1 MPYFVYSV
9 RPDALRQLGEH
20 PTFQDASAAAR
31 ALRMARHAREPQRI
45 RIVFAAN
52 PLIAEG
58 LLLQVREAPPD
69 GDD

>member
-1 MPYFVYSV
+1 MPYFIYSV
-9 RPDALRQLGEH
+9 RPEQLRQLGEH
-20 PTFQDASAAAR
+20 PTFQDASTAAR
-31 ALRMARHAREPQRI
+31 ALRMAQHAQEPQRI

>member
-9 RPDALRQLGEH
+9 QPDQLRQLGDH
-20 PTFQDASAAAR
+20 PTFQEASAAAR
-31 ALRMARHAREPQRI
+31 ALRIAQHAQAPQRI

-52 PLIAEG
+52 ALNAEG

>member
-1 MPYFVYSV
+1 MPYYVYSV
-9 RPDALRQLGEH
+9 RPGELRQLGEH
-20 PTFQDASAAAR
+20 PSFQHASAAAR
-31 ALRMARHAREPQRI
+31 ALRTAQHAQEPQRI

-52 PLIAEG
+52 ALIAEG

>member
-1 MPYFVYSV
+1 MPYYVYSV
-9 RPDALRQLGEH
+9 RPDELRQLGEH
-20 PTFQDASAAAR
+20 QSFQQAAVAAR
-31 ALRMARHAREPQRI
+31 ALRMAQHAQAPQRI